1 MRSRLFFRVI
11 SDRAVEVR
19 VEQVFPQ
26 HGGGCPQ
33 IVKKKYIHIYIYKR
47 KVSKNCA
54 KYRSFFFP
62 FFDLRVSREE
72 GRKGGREGGR
82 EGGEGGEGEIDPARE
97 DGKERR
103 WIYNTLRSARLK

>member
-33 IVKKKYIHIYIYKR
+33 IVKKKYIHIHIKT
-47 KVSKNCA
+47 KSVEKLCEI
-54 KYRSFFFP
+54 SFFF
-62 FFDLRVSREE
+62 FSFLRSSRFEGGREE
-72 GRKGGREGGR
+72 GRKGRREGGR
-82 EGGEGGEGEIDPARE
+82 GRGGGGDRSGT
-97 DGKERR
+97 RR
-103 WIYNTLRSARLK
+103 WKGEEVDL